1 MPEFVPSAAI
11 LSVLLV
17 VSLGIV
23 LYFVR
28 RELSLTF
35 EELLGSIRRIAAGN
49 FDMKVRLAPNTSHS
63 LQLLADALNDMTS
76 QYREAMAEAEANRIK
91 LSGITAT
98 MIDGLIIVDQELRII
113 LSNPAARSL
122 LGVDPDVDLE
132 GQDLLSIVRNYDLIK
147 AFNEALGEKAVS
159 VQEVNLFTPSQRIM
173 RAHATPITDE
183 RGNAVGVATILHDVT
198 ELKRLEQMRSD
209 FVANVSHE
217 LRTPLTSIKGFV
229 ETLSDGR
236 EDPRASPIFFPLL
249 PGKQTVWWR
258 LSMTS

>member
-1 MPEFVPSAAI
+1 
-11 LSVLLV
+11 
-17 VSLGIV
+17 
-23 LYFVR
+23 
-28 RELSLTF
+28 
-35 EELLGSIRRIAAGN
+35 
-49 FDMKVRLAPNTSHS
+49 MKVRLAPNTSHS

-159 VQEVNLFTPSQRIM
+159 VQEVNLFTPLPENYARPTRPPLPTSGV
-173 RAHATPITDE
+173 TP
-183 RGNAVGVATILHDVT
+183 
-198 ELKRLEQMRSD
+198 
-209 FVANVSHE
+209 
-217 LRTPLTSIKGFV
+217 
-229 ETLSDGR
+229 
-236 EDPRASPIFFPLL
+236 
-249 PGKQTVWWR
+249 
-258 LSMTS
+258 